1 MKWRKIEENLIK
13 VCMGIAVAIVVGS
26 LLLVFAMVL
35 LKRAGALNPDMITKV
50 PQGGYYLG
58 KAGGI
63 LNAIVGSLYLAGG
76 AIILATI
83 ISIPISWFL
92 NQYSGRSRS
101 AEFIRFSLDVACGI
115 PSLVYGVF
123 IFLLMVMLHQRTS
136 LFWGIITVAL
146 FITPILVRAMDELM
160 QTVSRDLREASR
172 GLGATEF
179 ETLRFVTTKQ
189 ALPGIIA
196 AILLAFGRGIGDA
209 AAVLFTAGYTDRI
222 PTSLFDPVA
231 TLPLAIFFQI
241 SSPYPEVQQRAY
253 ASGIILLVIVLLLV
267 ALSRFVSRFFM
278 KYVIR

>member
-1 MKWRKIEENLIK
+1 MNWRRTEERIIR
-13 VCMGIAVAIVVGS
+13 VCMGIAVAIVIGS
-26 LLLVFAMVL
+26 LLLVSAMVI
-35 LKRAGALNPDMITKV
+35 LKGIGALTPDMITKI

-58 KAGGI
+58 KSGGI

-83 ISIPISWFL
+83 ISIPISWYL
-92 NQYSGRSRS
+92 NQYSDTSRFS
-101 AEFIRFSLDVACGI
+101 ELLRFSLDVACGI

-123 IFLLMVMLHQRTS
+123 IFLFMVMIQQRTS

-160 QTVSRDLREASR
+160 QTVPGSLKEASC

-179 ETLRFVTTKQ
+179 ETLRHVTTKQ
-189 ALPGIIA
+189 ALPGIVA

-222 PTSLFDPVA
+222 PTSIFDPVA

-253 ASGIILLVIVLLLV
+253 ASGIILLLIVLLLV
-267 ALSRFVSRFFM
+267 TLSRFVSRCFM